1 MKTQAAICAAFS
13 FAFTPPSQV
22 AAGHDVSLDAGRDL
36 TVESATGGTAYDADS
51 MSASA
56 GGGLKVNFGTNGMG
70 AGVNVYASL
79 GGSGSDYEAI
89 YHRNA
94 AVAARNDLTTKSGA
108 DTTIAGARVQG
119 STVTMNVGD
128 DLVVASRQDESDGG
142 SHSFGV
148 SADVMLGIGAS
159 GSISVNAG
167 KGESSS
173 GWVREQTAII
183 GKEKVDIRVED
194 NTHVEGAVIAAEN
207 GNLKLDTNTLTY
219 ADIKDHDKASNI
231 NIGVSVS
238 GSHGGGGY
246 STQKSWGELLG
257 TDSGGG
263 KPTTGAAGSKDG
275 DNKDGDKSQGVPN
288 SVTVDYSDRDRRQIN
303 RATIGEGAIIIRSNP
318 DAGLE
323 GLNRDLARAQE
334 ITKDSETVVSVYIDP
349 AAMRA
354 VIDLLNKA
362 LTSTDEAQVALA
374 QATGAELVKR
384 GLLPEEVWNALANW
398 KNMSAEERKAAQQ
411 NLQDIQAMPQEA
423 QAGFVDGLSTSER
436 VGLAAYSL
444 IQLGKSSSNDQK
456 GEFLRLATMAIV
468 GGETYRIYSE
478 VNSDREY
485 ADLAPNA
492 EDFLP
497 VNFWKE
503 ESQNVDKLT
512 TQLESDEN
520 RQLATNYFD
529 SFRTASNNDEKL
541 TAIAGMASVFSVFL
555 GLSDV
560 QVRVADP
567 KPGASAY
574 ATVNM
579 VNEARPFLSDK
590 LTVTSD
596 NVIYIPADSPLLN
609 GAMDFKS
616 VAEVLVHEMVHMK
629 QVDIMNAQIKG
640 NTSAMGG
647 LLLVDQMINASIG
660 SSYGLY
666 RVRPREAHA
675 YAFSKNLVEN
685 LDGRGFFNENR

>member
-1 MKTQAAICAAFS
+1 M
-13 FAFTPPSQV
+13 
-22 AAGHDVSLDAGRDL
+22 
-36 TVESATGGTAYDADS
+36 ESATGGTAYDADS

-398 KNMSAEERKAAQQ
+398 KNMSTEERKAAQQ
-411 NLQDIQAMPQEA
+411 NLQDLQAMPQEK
-423 QAGFVDGLSTSER
+423 QAAFVDGLSVDER
-436 VGLAAYSL
+436 IGLAAYAQ
-444 IQLGKSSSNDQK
+444 IQLGKSPNTDQK
-456 GEFLRLATMAIV
+456 GEYLRLATMAIL

-478 VNSDREY
+478 VASAQQY
-485 ADLAPNA
+485 QDLEPSAK
-492 EDFLP
+492 DFLP
-497 VNFWKE
+497 EKFWEK
-503 ESQNVDKLT
+503 ESQRADAIADKVAT
-512 TQLESDEN
+512 EDN
-520 RQLATNYFD
+520 RQLAANYFD
-529 SFRTASNNDEKL
+529 LYKTADSSDKRVDAIKGWVSVLGDKMGLKDIQVSIADQDSNVGAYVTTTIKTTLFHFMTNGVSIKSDGIIFIPSGGSVLNGSVGFKKL
-541 TAIAGMASVFSVFL
+541 TEM
-555 GLSDV
+555 
-560 QVRVADP
+560 
-567 KPGASAY
+567 
-574 ATVNM
+574 
-579 VNEARPFLSDK
+579 
-590 LTVTSD
+590 
-596 NVIYIPADSPLLN
+596 
-609 GAMDFKS
+609 
-616 VAEVLVHEMVHMK
+616 LVHEMVHMK
-629 QVDIMNAQIKG
+629 QVDIINDQIDGKK
-640 NTSAMGG
+640 SEIGG
-647 LLLVDQMINASIG
+647 LLLVDHMIRASVG
-660 SSYGLY
+660 NSYGLY
-666 RVRPREAHA
+666 MARPCEAHA
-675 YAFSKNLVEN
+675 RAFSEKFIEQLNS
-685 LDGRGFFNENR
+685 RRFFDEKR

>member
-1 MKTQAAICAAFS
+1 MCGLFFCLPTG
-13 FAFTPPSQV
+13 QV
-22 AAGHDVSLDAGRDL
+22 AAGHGVSLDAGRDL
-36 TVESATGGTAYDADS
+36 TVESATGGTTYDTSS

-56 GGGLKVNFGTNGMG
+56 GGGAKVNFGSTGMG
-70 AGVNVYASL
+70 AGVNIYASL

-94 AVAARNDLTTKSGA
+94 AVVAQNDLTTKSGA

-119 STVTMNVGD
+119 NTVTMNVGD

-148 SADVMLGIGAS
+148 SADVMLGLGAS
-159 GSISVNAG
+159 GSLSVNAG

-207 GNLKLDTNTLTY
+207 GNLKLDTDTLTY

-238 GSHGGGGY
+238 GSYGGGGY

-263 KPTTGAAGSKDG
+263 KPTAGTAGSKDG
-275 DNKDGDKSQGVPN
+275 DNKDGDKFQAVPT
-288 SVTVDYSDRDRRQIN
+288 SGTIDYSARDRRQIN

-398 KNMSAEERKAAQQ
+398 KNMSTEERKAAQQ
-411 NLQDIQAMPQEA
+411 NLQDMQAMPQEK
-423 QAGFVDGLSTSER
+423 QAAFVDGLSVDER
-436 VGLAAYSL
+436 IGLAAYAQ
-444 IQLGKSSSNDQK
+444 IQLGKSPDTDQK
-456 GEFLRLATMAIV
+456 GEYLRLATMAIL
-468 GGETYRIYSE
+468 GGEKYKIYSE
-478 VNSDREY
+478 ITSAQQY
-485 ADLAPNA
+485 KDLSPSA
-492 EDFLP
+492 ESFLP
-497 VNFWKE
+497 AKFWE
-503 ESQNVDKLT
+503 RESQSIDAIADQVAKGDNG
-512 TQLESDEN
+512 
-520 RQLATNYFD
+520 QLAANYFD
-529 SFRTASNNDEKL
+529 LYKTADSSDKRVDAIKGWVSVL
-541 TAIAGMASVFSVFL
+541 GDKMGLKDIQVSIAGQDSNVGAYVTSTI
-555 GLSDV
+555 
-560 QVRVADP
+560 
-567 KPGASAY
+567 KP
-574 ATVNM
+574 TLFH
-579 VNEARPFLSDK
+579 FLSNGV
-590 LTVTSD
+590 TVKSD
-596 NVIYIPADSPLLN
+596 GIIFIPSGGRILN
-609 GAMDFKS
+609 GGVGFK
-616 VAEVLVHEMVHMK
+616 ELTEMLVHEMVHMK
-629 QVDIMNAQIKG
+629 QVDIINDQINGKK
-640 NTSAMGG
+640 SEIGG
-647 LLLVDQMINASIG
+647 LLLVDHMIRASVG
-660 SSYGLY
+660 NSYGLY
-666 RVRPREAHA
+666 MARPSEAHA
-675 YAFSKNLVEN
+675 RAFSGAFIDRLAK
-685 LDGRGFFNENR
+685 RGFFDETR